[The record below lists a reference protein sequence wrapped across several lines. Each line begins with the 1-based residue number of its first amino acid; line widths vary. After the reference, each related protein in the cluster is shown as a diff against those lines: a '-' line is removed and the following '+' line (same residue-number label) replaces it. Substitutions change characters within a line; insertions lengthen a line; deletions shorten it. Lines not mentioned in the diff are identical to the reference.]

1 MILKMVQK
9 EAAFIFIKFQIAL
22 VEEVKIKELIELNM
36 LLIVLL
42 STSTTS
48 GSIGIKW
55 VWPKSFITVD

>member
-22 VEEVKIKELIELNM
+22 EEVKIKELIELNM
-36 LLIVLL
+36 LFIVLL
-42 STSTTS
+42 STFTTF

-55 VWPKSFITVD
+55 VWPKTFINR